1 MIFIRNKID
10 YINKSL
16 KNILCVDDINNF
28 HALKITPDF
37 VDQMEVHDFWEL
49 VYIESGDALITSDN
63 EKIPASA
70 GDLFF
75 HKPGEVHAIESI
87 NGSYIRAYFIS
98 FSSASEITKLFNR
111 LKITIRHEQKT
122 MLKKL
127 RDEALTLY
135 DNKPEYEKQADFYS
149 DKLKADTP
157 TGAQQLFRMHFE
169 ELLISVIRLIENKEN
184 VFFYES
190 KKELDAFIFQKL
202 TEKVKSSLY
211 SDLSIP
217 VLCSELGC
225 GRTYLSILFK
235 KNTGDT
241 IINYY
246 NTLKI
251 NEAKKLIEEGI
262 LPLSEISE
270 KLNFSTQYYF
280 SRVFKK
286 VEGVTPTEYK
296 ANLKN
301 RVTM

>member
-1 MIFIRNKID
+1 
-10 YINKSL
+10 
-16 KNILCVDDINNF
+16 
-28 HALKITPDF
+28 
-37 VDQMEVHDFWEL
+37 MEVHDFWEL
-49 VYIESGDALITSDN
+49 VYIESGDALITSDD
-63 EKIPASA
+63 EKIPVSA

-98 FSSASEITKLFNR
+98 FSSASEITKLFDR

-127 RDEALTLY
+127 CDEALTLY

-169 ELLISVIRLIENKEN
+169 EFLISVIRLIEEKEN

-190 KKELDAFIFQKL
+190 KAELDAFIFRRL
-202 TEKVKSSLY
+202 TEKLKKSIY
-211 SDLSIP
+211 SELSITE
-217 VLCSELGC
+217 LCDELGC

-241 IINYY
+241 IMNYY
-246 NTLKI
+246 NILKI
-251 NEAKKLIEEGI
+251 NEAKSLIEEGK

-270 KLNFSTQYYF
+270 LLHFSTRFYF
-280 SRVFKK
+280 SRVFKRI
-286 VEGVTPTEYK
+286 EGITPSEYK
-296 ANLKN
+296 AKLKN
-301 RVTM
+301 NK

>member
-16 KNILCVDDINNF
+16 KSILCVDDINNF
-28 HALKITPDF
+28 HSLRITPDF

-49 VYIESGDALITSDN
+49 VYIESGDALITSDDK
-63 EKIPASA
+63 KISVSA

-87 NGSYIRAYFIS
+87 NSSYIRAYFIS
-98 FSSASEITKLFNR
+98 FSSASEITKLFDR

-127 RDEALTLY
+127 YDEALTLY

-149 DKLKADTP
+149 DKLKANTP

-169 ELLISVIRLIENKEN
+169 ELLISVIRLVENKEN

-202 TEKVKSSLY
+202 TEKIKSSLY
-211 SDLSIP
+211 SNLTIKDL
-217 VLCSELGC
+217 CDELNC

-235 KNTGDT
+235 KNTGYT
-241 IINYY
+241 IMNYY

-251 NEAKKLIEEGI
+251 KEAKKLIQKGNYSI
-262 LPLSEISE
+262 SRISE
-270 KLNFSTQYYF
+270 MLNFSTQYYF
-280 SRVFKK
+280 SRVFKRI
-286 VEGVTPTEYK
+286 EGITPSEFK
-296 ANLKN
+296 AKLK
-301 RVTM
+301 